1 MKIREETLKEL
12 LAIAR
17 ITSYDVSLKAVFD
30 VAYDLYYENNF
41 DDKKT
46 NAFFTKADNLGD
58 RALRGEK
65 IIEKKPIKLSSDKL
79 DKLIDDKLSDVDLF
93 ILLKGM
99 IKQKET
105 DSAFKLAEMIQVRF
119 NDLLTEVDNLNDEIY
134 WQNEL
139 SNIYFE
145 DERDD

>member
-1 MKIREETLKEL
+1 M
-12 LAIAR
+12 
-17 ITSYDVSLKAVFD
+17 
-30 VAYDLYYENNF
+30 ENN
-41 DDKKT
+41 
-46 NAFFTKADNLGD
+46 
-58 RALRGEK
+58 E
-65 IIEKKPIKLSSDKL
+65 
-79 DKLIDDKLSDVDLF
+79 LSDDELF

-105 DSAFKLAEMIQVRF
+105 DKALKLVNMVQNRF
-119 NDLLTEVDNLNDEIY
+119 NELLTEINNLNDEIY

>member
-1 MKIREETLKEL
+1 M
-12 LAIAR
+12 
-17 ITSYDVSLKAVFD
+17 
-30 VAYDLYYENNF
+30 ENN
-41 DDKKT
+41 
-46 NAFFTKADNLGD
+46 
-58 RALRGEK
+58 E
-65 IIEKKPIKLSSDKL
+65 
-79 DKLIDDKLSDVDLF
+79 LSDDELF

-105 DSAFKLAEMIQVRF
+105 DKALKLANMVLIRF
-119 NDLLTEVDNLNDEIY
+119 NDLLTEIDNLNDEIY